1 MVTAG
6 YMEHCELFLN
16 DREFYEKLG
25 VNTTLIYTKE
35 VKQKIDDILK
45 KNYITKQEYN
55 YLTKNLENR

>member
-35 VKQKIDDILK
+35 VKQKEVMIS
-45 KNYITKQEYN
+45 
-55 YLTKNLENR
+55 